1 MSISLGTMEAM
12 TSPWGPI
19 IAALITGGFGLITGA
34 FGMIRYFIE
43 RRKRQEAD
51 RLTVEAT
58 NLANKLSREHLRIE
72 RERNDLARENEFN
85 RRVEAAQLK
94 ALSDDPKQR
103 RVGLIDLGALRDEA
117 PSPER
122 EHHVQAHIDAI
133 TNAVLGNVMVNSTGI
148 VRAFLENM
156 PPLIPPPEPP
166 SSSPE
171 GLRIWELSRQT
182 AENTEEI
189 KSLMIKETERQ
200 QKIGQSLIDGED
212 PAPAEA

>member
-1 MSISLGTMEAM
+1 MEAM

>member
-1 MSISLGTMEAM
+1 MEAM

-212 PAPAEA
+212 PAPDKA